1 MLSKSTSTASFVGG
15 LYARYAAFNGDAVSD
30 DCLELLFDSERVGA
44 FRAQPT
50 RGDPRAL
57 QAFERK
63 LGLLLLDKSLEGDAS
78 AIVGVV
84 HRMVW
89 QGLCIVWRGCR
100 LCWRLVKREA
110 CVRVTT
116 RTGLLARNQ

>member
-1 MLSKSTSTASFVGG
+1 MLSKSTSSASFLGG
-15 LYARYAAFNGDAVSD
+15 LHARYAAFNGDAVSD
-30 DCLELLFDSERVGA
+30 DCLEQLLDGGRVGV

-50 RGDPRAL
+50 RGDPRKL
-57 QAFERK
+57 QAVEHK

-89 QGLCIVWRGCR
+89 QGLCIVWRGGR
-100 LCWRLVKREA
+100 LCW
-110 CVRVTT
+110 
-116 RTGLLARNQ
+116 